1 MTTFVVI
8 VYIVVYLSMLLG
20 GIPGLRVD
28 RTGAALLG
36 AIALLAVGNISEQ
49 NAINSIDVPTLALLF
64 GLMVVSAQFQLGGFY
79 GIATKRVVAQDMSPP
94 ILLAVVIAL
103 TGAFSALLTNDVVCL
118 AVAPLLSHLCL
129 EKKLNPVPYL
139 LALACAANI
148 GSAATLIGNPQNILI
163 GEALKVPFNSYIL
176 IALPPCLLGL
186 LIVWG
191 IIVYLYQGKW
201 HFETEASIE
210 NTEIEFDR
218 WQTCKGILVLTLLI
232 ACFIFT
238 PWPRELLAL
247 GAAGILMLSRKF
259 HSRKIMGLVDWSLL
273 VLFISLFIVNKAFQL
288 TGGMDWLVAQTE
300 SAGISLEQ
308 PVPLYISTVILGNLV
323 SNVPAIMLLLPIVK
337 GSDVGPLLA
346 LSSSLAGNLIIVG
359 SVANI
364 IVVESARQAGIK
376 IDFKTHARV
385 GIPVTLVTLSVTG
398 AWLWLV
404 KYLG

>member
-8 VYIVVYLSMLLG
+8 VYIIVYLSMLLG

-49 NAINSIDVPTLALLF
+49 NALASIDVPTLALLF

-94 ILLAVVIAL
+94 ALLAVVISL

-118 AVAPLLSHLCL
+118 AVAPLLSHLCI

-148 GSAATLIGNPQNILI
+148 GSATTLIGNPQNILI
-163 GEALKVPFNSYIL
+163 GEALKVPFNGYLL
-176 IALPPCLLGL
+176 IAMPPCLLGL

-191 IIVYLYQGKW
+191 IIVSLYRGKW
-201 HFETEASIE
+201 HFETEASLE

-218 WQTCKGILVLTLLI
+218 WQTFKGILVLTLLI

-238 PWPRELLAL
+238 AWPRELLAL

-300 SAGISLEQ
+300 SAGIPLDQ
-308 PVPLYISTVILGNLV
+308 PAPLFISTVILGNLV

-404 KYLG
+404 SLFS